1 VFSKN
6 SLNKRYSHMSK
17 LPKAVFIDVEQLHLG
32 EGPVTVPLI

>member
-1 VFSKN
+1 
-6 SLNKRYSHMSK
+6 MSK